1 MKLKSVLMMAMVA
14 LVMTNCSQ
22 EEDAPQTLQG
32 EITEF
37 TADVEGQSRS
47 TMTDAGV
54 FSWVEGDKISVW
66 DGSSFKQFTNEGG
79 NTFKGDKITPSGYAV
94 YPAGSHSY
102 SNGTITVN
110 LPDSYGSTSTV
121 YVKNTNAV
129 MVASVSGSN
138 LTFNH
143 VGGVMRFNVK
153 DVPVGAYEFVFTAY
167 DKDITGNFT
176 VSSEVITASAKSNK
190 NSVSIKFNAL
200 TSTKDMT
207 FYVPVPTGTYTGYKV
222 EIKGNNTIA
231 LESPSA
237 VNTINRQ
244 TLLLMPMLTCTHT
257 GLVKGDNDFTLENA
271 EQDMNVVGNENL
283 LIKTL
288 ATSTNAQ
295 LNLNYAPETNN
306 STLNISDG
314 QTGASTDS
322 KAKVVVNVSNS
333 NNVSELNIDAPTLTV
348 ELASGTYE
356 SITAKTAT
364 QTLIIKKGVTV
375 KELKVIGGQVVIESG
390 ANVQKQMRVLTFEDE
405 DAKFTPYSL
414 DYANKTISK
423 WSDLVDDAQY
433 EGTLTYNNYGEATY
447 YWYDENNTEIEHS
460 FTTPYWGGGH
470 AISNFVIENYETLP
484 EGHYG
489 WYELQFATPIGGH
502 NGSKNFCVHNG
513 YKDDYN
519 SQIYDGKLAWFSFKN
534 GKELVVDHMY
544 VTNTCYVLNSLT
556 YGDGFNNPATE
567 DTYFK
572 IVAYGY
578 NANDE
583 EVGTAEFYLC
593 KTGRQFVTDWQKWDL
608 SSLGKVNKIVF
619 NFSGSDDLSG
629 AYGLNCPA
637 YFAYDDVAVRF
648 TE

>member
-1 MKLKSVLMMAMVA
+1 MKKFFQMVA
-14 LVMTNCSQ
+14 FASLTLAMTACYNDDDLWNKVDELETKVEANASDIAALSALV
-22 EEDAPQTLQG
+22 DALNNGKIIVGTQQT
-32 EITEF
+32 E
-37 TADVEGQSRS
+37 
-47 TMTDAGV
+47 
-54 FSWVEGDKISVW
+54 
-66 DGSSFKQFTNEGG
+66 N
-79 NTFKGDKITPSGYAV
+79 GYV
-94 YPAGSHSY
+94 
-102 SNGTITVN
+102 
-110 LPDSYGSTSTV
+110 
-121 YVKNTNAV
+121 
-129 MVASVSGSN
+129 
-138 LTFNH
+138 LTFNDGSQ
-143 VGGVMRFNVK
+143 VSVLNGK
-153 DVPVGAYEFVFTAY
+153 DGA
-167 DKDITGNFT
+167 DGKDG
-176 VSSEVITASAKSNK
+176 
-190 NSVSIKFNAL
+190 
-200 TSTKDMT
+200 
-207 FYVPVPTGTYTGYKV
+207 
-222 EIKGNNTIA
+222 
-231 LESPSA
+231 
-237 VNTINRQ
+237 
-244 TLLLMPMLTCTHT
+244 
-257 GLVKGDNDFTLENA
+257 
-271 EQDMNVVGNENL
+271 
-283 LIKTL
+283 
-288 ATSTNAQ
+288 
-295 LNLNYAPETNN
+295 
-306 STLNISDG
+306 
-314 QTGASTDS
+314 
-322 KAKVVVNVSNS
+322 
-333 NNVSELNIDAPTLTV
+333 
-348 ELASGTYE
+348 
-356 SITAKTAT
+356 
-364 QTLIIKKGVTV
+364 
-375 KELKVIGGQVVIESG
+375 ESG
-390 ANVQKQMRVLTFEDE
+390 ANGDSFFTSIEETDDIVIITLADGRVIKLPKALDYELRVLTFEDE
-405 DAKFTPYSL
+405 DTKFTPYSL
-414 DYANKTISK
+414 DYANKTINK

-433 EGTLTYNNYGEATY
+433 GGTLTYNNYGEATY

-556 YGDGFNNPATE
+556 YGDGFNSPATE

>member
-1 MKLKSVLMMAMVA
+1 MNKLWTLMAMVA
-14 LVMTNCSQ
+14 VFASCSQ
-22 EEDAPQTLQG
+22 EEADSPLNTYTLTG
-32 EITEF
+32 Y
-37 TADVEGQSRS
+37 ADVESRTAFGNPGTNKIPFQWSAGDFIYNGSNQSNTLS
-47 TMTDAGV
+47 NGGSSADFTFSGTSSSDVYYNISGTSNQANVKTSQTVGNLGTNGDFGYGTISNGSFTLKHATSYIWFDTTLPSGATLESITLDAGNV
-54 FSWVEGDKISVW
+54 TIAGTAKWN
-66 DGSSFKQFTNEGG
+66 GSQF
-79 NTFKGDKITPSGYAV
+79 
-94 YPAGSHSY
+94 
-102 SNGTITVN
+102 GTI
-110 LPDSYGSTSTV
+110 S
-121 YVKNTNAV
+121 NACNSITLT
-129 MVASVSGSN
+129 ANKTSVSGAELAMVIFPAT
-138 LTFNH
+138 LTNASVTYQLKINGKTMYH
-143 VGGVMRFNVK
+143 KKTISGTQQ
-153 DVPVGAYEFVFTAY
+153 VPAGKTL
-167 DKDITGNFT
+167 KITT
-176 VSSEVITASAKSNK
+176 DLK
-190 NSVSIKFNAL
+190 
-200 TSTKDMT
+200 
-207 FYVPVPTGTYTGYKV
+207 
-222 EIKGNNTIA
+222 
-231 LESPSA
+231 
-237 VNTINRQ
+237 
-244 TLLLMPMLTCTHT
+244 
-257 GLVKGDNDFTLENA
+257 NA
-271 EQDMNVVGNENL
+271 EL
-283 LIKTL
+283 
-288 ATSTNAQ
+288 
-295 LNLNYAPETNN
+295 Y
-306 STLNISDG
+306 
-314 QTGASTDS
+314 
-322 KAKVVVNVSNS
+322 
-333 NNVSELNIDAPTLTV
+333 EL
-348 ELASGTYE
+348 
-356 SITAKTAT
+356 
-364 QTLIIKKGVTV
+364 
-375 KELKVIGGQVVIESG
+375 
-390 ANVQKQMRVLTFEDE
+390 RVLTFEDE
-405 DAKFTPYSL
+405 DTKFTPYNL

-433 EGTLTYNNYGEATY
+433 GGTLTYNNYGKATY
-447 YWYDENNTEIEHS
+447 YWYDGNNTEIEHS

>member
-1 MKLKSVLMMAMVA
+1 MKKFFQMVA
-14 LVMTNCSQ
+14 FASLTLAMTACYNDDDLWNKVDELETKVEANASDIAALSALV
-22 EEDAPQTLQG
+22 DALNNGKIIVGTQQT
-32 EITEF
+32 E
-37 TADVEGQSRS
+37 
-47 TMTDAGV
+47 
-54 FSWVEGDKISVW
+54 
-66 DGSSFKQFTNEGG
+66 N
-79 NTFKGDKITPSGYAV
+79 GYV
-94 YPAGSHSY
+94 
-102 SNGTITVN
+102 
-110 LPDSYGSTSTV
+110 
-121 YVKNTNAV
+121 
-129 MVASVSGSN
+129 
-138 LTFNH
+138 LTFNDGSQ
-143 VGGVMRFNVK
+143 VSVLNGK
-153 DVPVGAYEFVFTAY
+153 DGADGKDGELGANGDSFFTSIEET
-167 DKDITGNFT
+167 DDI
-176 VSSEVITASAKSNK
+176 VI
-190 NSVSIKFNAL
+190 I
-200 TSTKDMT
+200 
-207 FYVPVPTGTYTGYKV
+207 
-222 EIKGNNTIA
+222 
-231 LESPSA
+231 
-237 VNTINRQ
+237 
-244 TLLLMPMLTCTHT
+244 
-257 GLVKGDNDFTLENA
+257 
-271 EQDMNVVGNENL
+271 
-283 LIKTL
+283 TL
-288 ATSTNAQ
+288 A
-295 LNLNYAPETNN
+295 
-306 STLNISDG
+306 DG
-314 QTGASTDS
+314 RVIKLP
-322 KAKVVVNVSNS
+322 KALDY
-333 NNVSELNIDAPTLTV
+333 EL
-348 ELASGTYE
+348 
-356 SITAKTAT
+356 
-364 QTLIIKKGVTV
+364 
-375 KELKVIGGQVVIESG
+375 
-390 ANVQKQMRVLTFEDE
+390 RVLTFEDE

-414 DYANKTISK
+414 DYANKTINK

-433 EGTLTYNNYGEATY
+433 GGTLTYNNYGEATY

-578 NANDE
+578 NVNDE